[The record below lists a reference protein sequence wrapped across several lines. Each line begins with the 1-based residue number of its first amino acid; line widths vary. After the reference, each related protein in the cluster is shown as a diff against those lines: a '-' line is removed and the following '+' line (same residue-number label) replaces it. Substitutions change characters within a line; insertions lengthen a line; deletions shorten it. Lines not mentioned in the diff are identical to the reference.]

1 MKASYDAKIGR
12 ESDRAFEYFLLYRDM
27 PPQSRSIRKL
37 MQYEVNGEKAQFTP
51 LGRWSSQYAW
61 QERVRDFDFHGAQ
74 LRMMKLREQ
83 HQAENQECTENMYQT
98 TRAFHNAIN
107 KKLDHLAGQPAAE
120 MAANELRQLALT
132 FDITSKWLCQLI
144 GIQESN
150 NN

>member
-12 ESDRAFEYFLLYRDM
+12 ESDRAFEYFLIYRDM

-37 MQYEVNGEKAQFTP
+37 MKFEVNGEKAQFTT
-51 LGRWSSQYAW
+51 LGRWSTQYDW
-61 QERVRDFDFHGAQ
+61 QERVRDFDFHLAQ

-83 HQAENQECTENMYQT
+83 HEGEIQEFTQGMFTVAHDFQQAV
-98 TRAFHNAIN
+98 A
-107 KKLDHLAGQPAAE
+107 KKLNYVTQQPPEQMPAT
-120 MAANELRQLALT
+120 ELRQFALT
-132 FDITSKWLCQLI
+132 YDITSKWLCQLI

>member
-37 MQYEVNGEKAQFTP
+37 MKFEVNGEKAQFTT
-51 LGRWSSQYAW
+51 LGRWSTQYDW

-83 HQAENQECTENMYQT
+83 HQAENQEFTENMYQT